1 MLKRNFISRLVVNM
15 AITSFGKILK
25 VLDLFSVAR
34 HVINVDI
41 ISEELGLSRPTGYR
55 YLKELVAAD
64 LLQRISG
71 TSGDYT
77 LGPKIA
83 VLDYISR
90 TTDPLVQIS
99 IPFLKNI
106 VEKTELSCLITFL
119 NHDYCIDLHD
129 EAFKNNLVM
138 SYGRGSPRP
147 VYIGSSPKI
156 IVSHLNKQGLHN
168 FYERYSAELN
178 ERQFATS
185 EDEFIHQMKKI
196 KKQGYYFS
204 QGEVDPNYSS
214 LSVPIKYS
222 AKLAPVALTIVGSKN
237 RFEYLD
243 IQKLISALK
252 EIASEIEQKYQTL
265 AFEWNANQLFR

>member
-1 MLKRNFISRLVVNM
+1 M
-15 AITSFGKILK
+15 AITSFGKILT
-25 VLDLFSVAR
+25 VLNLFSASR
-34 HVINVDI
+34 HIINVDI
-41 ISEELGLSRPTGYR
+41 IGEELGLSRPTSYR

-64 LLQRISG
+64 LLQRING
-71 TSGDYT
+71 NCGDYT

-99 IPFLKNI
+99 IPFMKEL
-106 VEKTELSCLITFL
+106 VEKTELNCLLTFL
-119 NHDYCIDLHD
+119 NYDYCIDLHD
-129 EAFKNNLVM
+129 EAFNNNILV

-156 IVSHLNKQGLHN
+156 IVSHFNKSGLQN
-168 FYERYSAELN
+168 FYQRYSSHLGQVNFAHSEAEFL
-178 ERQFATS
+178 QTT
-185 EDEFIHQMKKI
+185 KKI

-214 LSVPIKYS
+214 LSVPIRYCGKV
-222 AKLAPVALTIVGSKN
+222 APVALTIVGSKN

-243 IQKLISALK
+243 IQKLILTLQESAL
-252 EIASEIEQKYQTL
+252 EIEHQYQALGTTT
-265 AFEWNANQLFR
+265 